1 VYCGNK
7 FGKAVYMTNQSGNIG
22 AYEKVSRFFA
32 SLGPGIMVSATAIGL
47 SHIVLAPIAGAR
59 FGYALIWVVVVAHV
73 LKYPCFEFGP
83 RYTLATGKSLI
94 AGYAKVPGPKRWA
107 LWLFFFISL
116 IGGCTAASALLSINA
131 AVASAATGAFLSL
144 PVFIGIIG
152 AAIVVLLA
160 VGGYRAL
167 AFGSKIALAILLA
180 VALLAF
186 FVAPPPLSAIPEMF
200 TISFPV
206 GSLILVSSLVGLMPT
221 AVHISVWHSI
231 WALEHKPEWEKMS
244 NGKPSATLRLGMRDL
259 RVGYVASAI
268 IAVVFTCLGATV
280 LLPRGLTPQGIDVIV
295 TVSRIYTELLA
306 DWMYPVFMAT
316 AFIAVFSSAYAVLD
330 AFPRSMARMFK
341 VLMPN
346 VRFFAEKEK
355 TVYWLYLGFIL
366 FYAILSNTLL
376 PNPVVM
382 VLISGVATLI
392 VGPMV
397 YGLNYYC
404 VTRHIDDPEF
414 MLSRPTRVWA
424 LAGIFFMFGV
434 AVLTAYTS

>member
-1 VYCGNK
+1 
-7 FGKAVYMTNQSGNIG
+7 MTNQNADVDSSAKIR
-22 AYEKVSRFFA
+22 RFLA

-59 FGYALIWVVVVAHV
+59 FGFALIWIVIVAHV

-83 RYTLATGKSLI
+83 RYTLATGNSLI
-94 AGYAKVPGPKRWA
+94 SGYAKVPGPKRWA

-131 AVASAATGAFLSL
+131 AVASAATGGMFSL

-152 AAIVVLLA
+152 TAIVALLA
-160 VGGYRAL
+160 LGGYRAL
-167 AFGSKIALAILLA
+167 AFGSKIALAILMT
-180 VALLAF
+180 VAILAF
-186 FVAPPPLSAIPEMF
+186 FVAPPPLSAVPQMF
-200 TISFPV
+200 TVSLPE
-206 GSLILVSSLVGLMPT
+206 GSLILASSLVGLMPT

-231 WALEHKPEWEKMS
+231 WALEHKPEWEKISKGNSSLM
-244 NGKPSATLRLGMRDL
+244 LRLGMRDL
-259 RVGYVASAI
+259 RVGYTASAI
-268 IAVVFTCLGATV
+268 VAVVFTCLGATV
-280 LLPRGLTPQGIDVIV
+280 LLPRGLTPEGIDVIV
-295 TVSRIYTELLA
+295 TVSRIYTELLS

-341 VLMPN
+341 VLLPD
-346 VRFFAEKEK
+346 VKFFAENEK
-355 TVYWLYLGFIL
+355 AVYWIYLGFIL
-366 FYAILSNTLL
+366 LYAVLSNTLI

-404 VTRHIDDPEF
+404 VTRHIEDPQ
-414 MLSRPTRVWA
+414 LIPSRPIRIWA
-424 LAGIFFMFGV
+424 LAGILFMFGV
-434 AVLTAYTS
+434 AVLTAYTG

>member
-1 VYCGNK
+1 
-7 FGKAVYMTNQSGNIG
+7 MG
-22 AYEKVSRFFA
+22 ATSVTDVKDDTGLLQRTTRFFA

-47 SHIVLAPIAGAR
+47 SHIVLAPIAGAK
-59 FGYALIWVVVVAHV
+59 FGYALIWVVVLAHV
-73 LKYPCFEFGP
+73 LKYPCFDFGP
-83 RYTLATGKSLI
+83 RYTLATGNSLI
-94 AGYAKVPGPKRWA
+94 TGYAKVPGPKKWA

-116 IGGCTAASALLSINA
+116 VGGCTAASALLSINA
-131 AVASAATGAFLSL
+131 AVASAATGAFLPL

-152 AAIVVLLA
+152 AAIVALLA
-160 VGGYRAL
+160 FGGYRAL
-167 AFGSKIALAILLA
+167 AFGSKIALAILMA
-180 VALLAF
+180 VAIFAF
-186 FVAPPPLSAIPEMF
+186 FAAPPPLSALPEMF
-200 TISFPV
+200 KISLPA
-206 GSLILVSSLVGLMPT
+206 GSIILVSSLVGLMPT

-231 WALEHKPEWEKMS
+231 WALEHKPEWEKLS
-244 NGKPSATLRLGMRDL
+244 DGSSTSTLRLGMRDL
-259 RVGYVASAI
+259 RIGYVASAI
-268 IAVVFTCLGATV
+268 IAVMFTSLGATV

-295 TVSRIYTELLA
+295 TVSRIYTELIA
-306 DWMYPVFMAT
+306 DWMYPVFMTT

-355 TVYWLYLGFIL
+355 TVYWSYLGFIL
-366 FYAILSNTLL
+366 FYAILSNTLM

-404 VTRHIDDPEF
+404 VTRHIDDPE
-414 MLSRPTRVWA
+414 LQLGLPTKVWA

-434 AVLTAYTS
+434 AVLTAYVG